1 MICDTADIGRS
12 DFEPEY
18 ITKMLGSE
26 SHTMR
31 FIVYPET
38 SIQDT
43 LINRIE
49 WTITIERRDHFTIID
64 EMKSVIIRES

>member
-1 MICDTADIGRS
+1 MICDTADISCS
-12 DFEPEY
+12 DLEPEY

-38 SIQDT
+38 SI
-43 LINRIE
+43 
-49 WTITIERRDHFTIID
+49 
-64 EMKSVIIRES
+64 